1 MPDNFFDRERAA
13 LLRLTEA
20 VRVRAAAEAEL
31 AAAFQTASD
40 KAEREV
46 NRARKANA
54 AARETELG
62 EIDAAHAAAADEI
75 ARRADADQ
83 YTAARGRDE
92 RRATPT
98 ADFRA
103 AGSRGRGEHQERRWT
118 IDAPLEP

>member
-54 AARETELG
+54 AAREQELG
-62 EIDAAHAAAADEI
+62 EIDAAHAAAAEEI

-83 YTAARGRDE
+83 FAATRTRDD
-92 RRATPT
+92 RRITLSEK
-98 ADFRA
+98 FRA
-103 AGSRGRGEHQERRWT
+103 AHERGRGEYQDRRWT
-118 IDAPLEP
+118 I